1 MIQKDELENPHT
13 ELSRASQEGSLSFS
27 QDVPE
32 VIAIAEPL
40 QGLWEIS

>member
-1 MIQKDELENPHT
+1 MSWKTLILSRQ
-13 ELSRASQEGSLSFS
+13 LSRASQEGSLSFS

-40 QGLWEIS
+40 QGLWENS